1 MYKRTIKKLSLIW
14 IIIRNCLRS
23 FTAPGLTTKM
33 AENLV
38 EVSDED
44 GFLDSLEAFA
54 ISSSTPVDPNK
65 TRGNKRML
73 KKAKKKPAKFIKTK
87 PKTATKSKKKLET
100 EKRKELADLLFIEAN
115 SVAGLTE
122 KLTENVGFQTFLWD
136 SYLYFLDL
144 YERKSVGDK
153 YSKLQC
159 LWYDYVREE
168 LHNLFDKDW
177 TSAIL
182 ANFKGFNHELFRNI
196 ISCYL
201 ESLRD
206 VTVRMIEEAKQDAK
220 GNGNTESA
228 GNSTKTKAHTNY
240 IDSYIE
246 DQSALY
252 RLGSFAI
259 FKYKQ
264 YCWKTIRRKF
274 GTKSYRALLFNHL
287 KVLEVLEDKNNNAD
301 HLPIFIKHKNKGN
314 LLVMKRELLP
324 YLAKFLT
331 LFNDTVNE
339 QGFRNYGSKV
349 FKVAGTSLLSNKLL
363 KQEFQNCLRKLSS
376 GFDTSVVNSLHKKLV
391 EKMFRAKSNDMMRN
405 RKAIEEST
413 SKGTL
418 DREVNL
424 RTSLKVSKSN

>member
-1 MYKRTIKKLSLIW
+1 
-14 IIIRNCLRS
+14 
-23 FTAPGLTTKM
+23 M
-33 AENLV
+33 AESLV
-38 EVSDED
+38 EVPDED

-54 ISSSTPVDPNK
+54 ISSSAPVDPNK

-100 EKRKELADLLFIEAN
+100 EKRKELADLLKVPSNREKVVDSTKTSCVQKFHFFIEAN

-405 RKAIEEST
+405 RKATEEST